1 MNYSSIRRIMGLI
14 LQFEAAFLLLPCATA
29 LIYRETEGLAYL
41 AVAVVCAVLG
51 TLLVYFNRNNETYYT
66 KEGFV
71 AVALSWIVLSVFGAA
86 PFVLSGDVA
95 SYTDALFET
104 ISGFTTT
111 GASALTSVEDLSHAS
126 LMWRS
131 FTHWVGGMGV
141 IVFILAVMPMTGGY
155 NMHLMKAESPGPSV
169 GKLVPKIRQTAMI
182 LYGIYFGMTVIE
194 CILLLLAGMS
204 PFDALCLTFGTAGTG
219 GFAVKNSG
227 LFEYTMLQQGI
238 ITVFMIA
245 FGVNFNFYYY
255 LLLGKTWEAKK
266 QAFRMSEVKAYLGII
281 LFCILSIAWNIRGY
295 FGSFFEAVHHS
306 AFQVGSIITTT
317 GYATADF
324 NLWPQYSRNLLVLI
338 MFIGAC
344 AGSTGG
350 GMKVSR
356 VLILLKSAKQEI
368 LHFIHP
374 RRVSV
379 IKLDGKAVD
388 KETVRGVNVYLAA
401 YMLIFVVSVVLITMF
416 DKGSLETIIT
426 SVVAT
431 FNNIGP
437 GLDAVGATGNYN
449 AFLPVTKYIL
459 MFDMLAG
466 RLELFPMLVI
476 FVPSIWIPSRKKKKN
491 GGLQ

>member
-1 MNYSSIRRIMGLI
+1 M
-14 LQFEAAFLLLPCATA
+14 
-29 LIYRETEGLAYL
+29 
-41 AVAVVCAVLG
+41 
-51 TLLVYFNRNNETYYT
+51 
-66 KEGFV
+66 
-71 AVALSWIVLSVFGAA
+71 
-86 PFVLSGDVA
+86 
-95 SYTDALFET
+95 
-104 ISGFTTT
+104 
-111 GASALTSVEDLSHAS
+111 
-126 LMWRS
+126 
-131 FTHWVGGMGV
+131 
-141 IVFILAVMPMTGGY
+141 
-155 NMHLMKAESPGPSV
+155 
-169 GKLVPKIRQTAMI
+169 
-182 LYGIYFGMTVIE
+182 
-194 CILLLLAGMS
+194 
-204 PFDALCLTFGTAGTG
+204 
-219 GFAVKNSG
+219 
-227 LFEYTMLQQGI
+227 
-238 ITVFMIA
+238 
-245 FGVNFNFYYY
+245 
-255 LLLGKTWEAKK
+255 
-266 QAFRMSEVKAYLGII
+266 
-281 LFCILSIAWNIRGY
+281 
-295 FGSFFEAVHHS
+295 
-306 AFQVGSIITTT
+306 
-317 GYATADF
+317 
-324 NLWPQYSRNLLVLI
+324 LI

-401 YMLIFVVSVVLITMF
+401 YMLIFVVSVVLIIMF

-476 FVPSIWIPSRKKKKN
+476 MVPSIWVPEKKRKN
-491 GGLQ
+491 RGMQ

>member
-14 LQFEAAFLLLPCATA
+14 LQFEAAFLMLPCATA
-29 LIYRETEGLAYL
+29 LIYREKEGLAFL
-41 AVAVVCAVLG
+41 AVAAVCAVLG

-71 AVALSWIVLSVFGAA
+71 AVALSWVVLSVFGAA

-111 GASALTSVEDLSHAS
+111 GASA
-126 LMWRS
+126 S

-141 IVFILAVMPMTGGY
+141 IVFILAIMPMTGGY

-182 LYGIYFGMTVIE
+182 LYGIYFAMTVIE
-194 CILLLLAGMS
+194 CILLLLAGMA

-227 LFEYTMLQQGI
+227 LFDYTMVQQGI
-238 ITVFMIA
+238 ITFFMIA

-255 LLLGKTWEAKK
+255 LLLGKTWQAKK
-266 QAFRMSEVKAYLGII
+266 QAFNMSEVKAYLGII
-281 LFCILSIAWNIRGY
+281 LFCILSIAWNVRGY
-295 FGSFFEAVHHS
+295 FGSFFEALHHS

-356 VLILLKSAKQEI
+356 VLILFKSARQEV

-401 YMLIFVVSVVLITMF
+401 YMLIFVASVVLITMF

-426 SVVAT
+426 AVVAT

-466 RLELFPMLVI
+466 RLEIFPMLVI
-476 FVPSIWIPSRKKKKN
+476 FVPSIWVPEKRRKGR
-491 GGLQ
+491 GGRAGRAA

>member
-1 MNYSSIRRIMGLI
+1 
-14 LQFEAAFLLLPCATA
+14 
-29 LIYRETEGLAYL
+29 
-41 AVAVVCAVLG
+41 
-51 TLLVYFNRNNETYYT
+51 
-66 KEGFV
+66 
-71 AVALSWIVLSVFGAA
+71 
-86 PFVLSGDVA
+86 
-95 SYTDALFET
+95 
-104 ISGFTTT
+104 
-111 GASALTSVEDLSHAS
+111 
-126 LMWRS
+126 
-131 FTHWVGGMGV
+131 MGV
-141 IVFILAVMPMTGGY
+141 IVFILAIMPMTGGY

-182 LYGIYFGMTVIE
+182 LYGIYFGMTVFE
-194 CILLLLAGMS
+194 CILLLIAGMS

-227 LFEYTMLQQGI
+227 LFEYTMAQQGI
-238 ITVFMIA
+238 ITFFMIA

-255 LLLGKTWEAKK
+255 LLLGKTWKAKK

-295 FGSFFEAVHHS
+295 FGSFFEALHHS

-374 RRVSV
+374 RRVSI

-401 YMLIFVVSVVLITMF
+401 YMLIFVVSIVLITMF
-416 DKGSLETIIT
+416 DQGSLETIIT
-426 SVVAT
+426 AVVAT

-466 RLELFPMLVI
+466 RLELFPMLI
-476 FVPSIWIPSRKKKKN
+476 LFVPSIWVPEKRRKN
-491 GGLQ
+491 RAA